1 MTDIGFHTWLRVY
14 DTAWALTLP
23 LLRLSNRLKDGF
35 AHRKT
40 EAGLPE
46 ADIWI
51 QAASGGE
58 AYLAWTL
65 AKQLRPPGPIRI
77 LVTTN
82 TRQGMDILEK
92 AKTELALSNSR
103 LTLFPAWFPFDQP
116 SLMDR
121 AVSKVTPK
129 LAVLLES
136 EMWPGFVSA
145 LKDHHCP
152 VLIVNGRMTPKSMS
166 GYLKFPK
173 TCKKLRPDH
182 ILAISD
188 NDRVRFQKIFG
199 DNHITVMSNIKFD
212 RLEIAPTDEK
222 TNVILNTAAD
232 VPGSVKIDSEIN
244 PPPGSPS
251 RLIPMES
258 RFLVLGSV
266 RQEEEVQLSGIIKKI
281 HDARPD
287 VIIGL
292 FPRHLTRLDYWKNRI
307 IELGLRIHLRSGTE
321 VSVVRG
327 GDVILWDIFGELSSA
342 YGMADA
348 VFVGGSLA
356 PLGGQNF
363 LEPLVYGCVPVIG
376 PSYENFAWVGED
388 IFREKLVIKA
398 ENDNDVADH
407 LIRQLENPAK
417 RAETVIKATRFISAR
432 QGGTRRACR
441 VIENALAGQ

>member
-1 MTDIGFHTWLRVY
+1 MRVY
-14 DTAWALTLP
+14 DTAWGLALP

-46 ADIWI
+46 AEIWI

-65 AKQLRPPGPIRI
+65 AKQLRPPGPLRI

-92 AKTELALSNSR
+92 AKAELAVSNPL
-103 LTLFPAWFPFDQP
+103 LTLFPAWFPFDRP

-121 AVSKVTPK
+121 AVSKVNPK

-145 LKDHHCP
+145 LKGHHCP

-166 GYLKFPK
+166 GYLRFPK

-188 NDRVRFQKIFG
+188 NDRMRFQKVFG
-199 DNHITVMSNIKFD
+199 DNHASIMTNIKFD
-212 RLEIAPTDEK
+212 RLEISPPDEK
-222 TNVILNTAAD
+222 TEVIANTASD
-232 VPGSVKIDSEIN
+232 GQSSGLPG
-244 PPPGSPS
+244 
-251 RLIPMES
+251 RWIPTNS

-266 RQEEEVQLSGIIKKI
+266 RQEEEAQLSRIIKKI
-281 HDARPD
+281 HEARPD

-292 FPRHLTRLDYWKNRI
+292 FPRHLARLGYWKNKI
-307 IELGLRIHLRSGTE
+307 AELGLRFHLRSGPAM
-321 VSVVRG
+321 SVRG
-327 GDVILWDIFGELSSA
+327 GDIILWDIFGELSTA

-398 ENDNDVADH
+398 ENDHDVADH
-407 LIRQLENPAK
+407 LIRQLENPVR
-417 RAETVIKATRFISAR
+417 RAETVIKANRFISAR
-432 QGGTRRACR
+432 QGGTRTACR
-441 VIENALAGQ
+441 VIENSLQQSAQHS

>member
-1 MTDIGFHTWLRVY
+1 M
-14 DTAWALTLP
+14 AWALALP
-23 LLRLSNRLKDGF
+23 LLRLSTRLQDGLS
-35 AHRKT
+35 HRKT

-46 ADIWI
+46 AEIWI
-51 QAASGGE
+51 QVASGGE

-65 AKQLRPPGPIRI
+65 AKQLRPPGSLRI

-92 AKTELALSNSR
+92 AKAELAVSNPL
-103 LTLFPAWFPFDQP
+103 LTLFPAWFPFDRP

-121 AVSKVTPK
+121 AVSKVNPK

-145 LKDHHCP
+145 LKGHHCP

-166 GYLKFPK
+166 GYLKFSK
-173 TCKKLRPDH
+173 TCKNLRPDH

-188 NDRVRFQKIFG
+188 NDRIRFQKVFG

-212 RLEIAPTDEK
+212 RLEIPPPDKKTD
-222 TNVILNTAAD
+222 VITNTATD
-232 VPGSVKIDSEIN
+232 VQSSRTIDIRKN
-244 PPPGSPS
+244 PPPGLPS
-251 RLIPMES
+251 RLIPMDS
-258 RFLVLGSV
+258 QFLVLGSV
-266 RQEEEVQLSGIIKKI
+266 RQEEEVQLSAIIKKI

-287 VIIGL
+287 VTIGL
-292 FPRHLTRLDYWKNRI
+292 FPRHLTRLDYWKHRI
-307 IELGLRIHLRSGTE
+307 IELGLRIHLRSDPK
-321 VSVVRG
+321 VSVRA
-327 GDVILWDIFGELSSA
+327 GDVILWDIFGELSTA

-388 IFREKLVIKA
+388 IFHEKLVIKA
-398 ENDNDVADH
+398 ENDQDVTDH
-407 LIRQLENPAK
+407 LLRQLENPAR

-432 QGGTRRACR
+432 QGGTRTACG
-441 VIENALAGQ
+441 VIENALSGH